1 MDITSQ
7 TSMLQV
13 ARKSYILKLQH
24 NSVLACVYIAY
35 LDDCGTW
42 LMYVTYMADVIHAR
56 ASRTGRTSR
65 MCLTYVTYV
74 TDVRDVRGVH
84 T

>member
-1 MDITSQ
+1 
-7 TSMLQV
+7 MLQV
-13 ARKSYILKLQH
+13 ARKSYILELQH

-56 ASRTGRTSR
+56 ASRTRRTWR
-65 MCLTYVTYV
+65 IWLTYVTYV
-74 TDVRDVRGVH
+74 TDVREVHDVRGVH